1 MNNRVVDILMKRDG
15 LDEDEAIKQVRGCR
29 ELMLETGDEDVIMDE
44 LGLEPDY
51 LIDVL
56 DC

>member
-15 LDEDEAIKQVRGCR
+15 LDEDEATKQVRDCR
-29 ELMLETGDEDVIMDE
+29 ELMLETGDEGVIMDE